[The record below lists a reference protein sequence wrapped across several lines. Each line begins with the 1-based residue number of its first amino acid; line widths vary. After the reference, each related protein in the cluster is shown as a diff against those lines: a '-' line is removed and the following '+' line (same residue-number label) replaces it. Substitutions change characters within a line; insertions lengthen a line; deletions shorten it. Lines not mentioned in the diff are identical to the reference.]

1 MDGSKYKE
9 YITEVPNFPIKDVS
23 FKDVSPLLA
32 NHEIFKEVIGDM
44 GRLVK
49 NPDYWI
55 GVDARGF
62 IFASALSMY
71 YGGGVVLCRKKH
83 KLPPPKNW
91 QSFNIE
97 YGTRT
102 LEMKDGEGEVVIVDD
117 VLATGGTLQAT
128 NWLAEK
134 SGYKVVDNIVL
145 IDLKYVPRDKIFDLD
160 VKSLVEYE

>member
-55 GVDARGF
+55 GVDAR
-62 IFASALSMY
+62 
-71 YGGGVVLCRKKH
+71 
-83 KLPPPKNW
+83 
-91 QSFNIE
+91 
-97 YGTRT
+97 
-102 LEMKDGEGEVVIVDD
+102 
-117 VLATGGTLQAT
+117 
-128 NWLAEK
+128 
-134 SGYKVVDNIVL
+134 
-145 IDLKYVPRDKIFDLD
+145 
-160 VKSLVEYE
+160 